1 VSDTVA
7 KSRTFRDG
15 SRSTVVSVG
24 RELRI
29 LDPDG
34 IYHVVSRGNNRGP
47 ITFDATDRA
56 GLREELGAAAT
67 RYRWEVFAWCHM
79 TTHAH
84 IVLRA
89 PEGGI
94 SRGLQEINGNHARRT
109 NYRHGRVGHLFHN
122 RFRCGSVDSD
132 AHLINAIA
140 YVLRNPVAAGLC
152 EHPGQWRESSYRATV
167 GRERAPWW
175 LVTDQVL
182 SLFGSSPE
190 SGRAAFAQLVGSGHL
205 PVSDT
210 DGWEPPVFAEPLTAD
225 GGAA

>member
-1 VSDTVA
+1 
-7 KSRTFRDG
+7 
-15 SRSTVVSVG
+15 VG

-84 IVLRA
+84 VVLRA

-94 SRGLQEINGNHARRT
+94 SRGLQELNGNHARRT

-122 RFRCGSVDSD
+122 RFRCRAVASD

-140 YVLRNPVAAGLC
+140 YVVRNPVSAGLC
-152 EHPGQWRESSYRATV
+152 EHPGQWPESSYRATA
-167 GRERAPWW
+167 GREPAPRW
-175 LVTDQVL
+175 LVVDQVL
-182 SLFGSSPE
+182 SLVGSSPE
-190 SGRAAFAQLVGSGHL
+190 SGREAFARLVGSGQL
-205 PVSDT
+205 LVSDT
-210 DGWEPPVFAEPLTAD
+210 DFGEPPAPRDPATAARS
-225 GGAA
+225 AA

>member
-1 VSDTVA
+1 M
-7 KSRTFRDG
+7 
-15 SRSTVVSVG
+15 G

-29 LDPDG
+29 LDPEA

-47 ITFDATDRA
+47 ITFDSTDRA

-67 RYRWEVFAWCHM
+67 KYRWEVFAWCHM

-94 SRGLQEINGNHARRT
+94 SHGLQEINGNHARRT

-122 RFRCGSVDSD
+122 RFRCGIVDSD

-152 EHPGQWRESSYRATV
+152 EHPGEWPESSYRATV
-167 GRERAPWW
+167 GRERAPRW
-175 LVTDQVL
+175 LVVDQVL

-190 SGRAAFAQLVGSGHL
+190 SGRATFARLVGSGQL
-205 PVSDT
+205 LVSDT
-210 DGWEPPVFAEPLTAD
+210 GEAPAAPDTATS
-225 GGAA
+225 GRSAA